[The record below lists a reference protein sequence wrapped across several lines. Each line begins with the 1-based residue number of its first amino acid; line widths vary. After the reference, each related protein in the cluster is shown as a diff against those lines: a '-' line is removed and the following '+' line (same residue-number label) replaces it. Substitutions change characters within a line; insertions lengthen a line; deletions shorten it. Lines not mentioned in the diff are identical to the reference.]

1 VRSLAAEWQVGEGEG
16 NGRRNESVGG
26 LLPHP
31 MNADDL
37 SSALIS
43 ILGTDGCDS
52 REGEV
57 VGRERG
63 LMQVAS

>member
-16 NGRRNESVGG
+16 NVRRNEADGG

-31 MNADDL
+31 MKADVL

-52 REGEV
+52 REGAWLG
-57 VGRERG
+57 GREG
-63 LMQVAS
+63 